1 MIIDLFLGLFDCQVN
16 VIITAVT
23 ITREPIFDEEP
34 KGAFDVFCK
43 ICVSKFAQIGQ
54 AVCLMAESFVHL
66 PGVLLKRNSR
76 DAFMRQLYSA
86 GIRTLPVIT
95 VVGLFT
101 GMILGLQVGLALRRF
116 NQETFLGAAVMIS
129 LIREMGPFV
138 TGICLSACVGSAMA
152 AELGTMTVNDE
163 VAALEIMSVP
173 PVRFLVSPRMGA
185 LLVMSPIL
193 AFYACVLGVIG
204 GGLVG
209 YTQLNVDFN
218 QYITSAMSIAEMKD
232 LFVGILKAGVF
243 GVVIGTVSC
252 FEGFSVKMGA
262 VGVGRAT
269 QRSVIVSFLLI
280 LMFGYMITR
289 MFYFDF

>member
-1 MIIDLFLGLFDCQVN
+1 MR
-16 VIITAVT
+16 
-23 ITREPIFDEEP
+23 ITRETSGENLF
-34 KGAFDVFCK
+34 
-43 ICVSKFAQIGQ
+43 SRIGR
-54 AVCLMAESFVHL
+54 AGRLMVESFAFAPH
-66 PGVLLKRNSR
+66 VLLNR
-76 DAFMRQLYSA
+76 DARRTMLFQLYST

-101 GMILGLQVGLALRRF
+101 GMILGLQVGLALRKF
-116 NQETFLGAAVMIS
+116 NQEMYLGAAVMIT

-163 VAALEIMSVP
+163 VAALEIMSIP
-173 PVRFLVSPRMGA
+173 PVRYLVAPRMMA

-193 AFYACVLGVIG
+193 AFYACILGVMG

-209 YTQLNVDFN
+209 YTQLNVPFA
-218 QYITSAMSIAEMKD
+218 QYMASAMSIAELKD
-232 LFVGILKAGVF
+232 LFTGLLKAAVF
-243 GVVIGTVSC
+243 GQVIGTVSC
-252 FEGFSVKMGA
+252 HEGFETKLGA

-269 QRSVIVSFLLI
+269 QRSVIISFLLI

-289 MFYFDF
+289 LFYFDF

>member
-1 MIIDLFLGLFDCQVN
+1 MV
-16 VIITAVT
+16 
-23 ITREPIFDEEP
+23 
-34 KGAFDVFCK
+34 
-43 ICVSKFAQIGQ
+43 
-54 AVCLMAESFVHL
+54 ESFAYAPHVF
-66 PGVLLKRNSR
+66 VNR
-76 DAFMRQLYSA
+76 DARRAMLFQLYST

-101 GMILGLQVGLALRRF
+101 GMILGLQVGLALRKF
-116 NQETFLGAAVMIS
+116 NQEMYLGAAVMIT

-163 VAALEIMSVP
+163 VAALEIMSIP
-173 PVRFLVSPRMGA
+173 PVRYLVAPRMIA
-185 LLVMSPIL
+185 LLAMSPIL
-193 AFYACVLGVIG
+193 AFYACILGVMG

-209 YTQLNVDFN
+209 YTQLNVPFA
-218 QYITSAMSIAEMKD
+218 QYMASAMSIAEVKD
-232 LFVGILKAGVF
+232 LFTGLFKAAVF

-252 FEGFSVKMGA
+252 HEGFETKLGA

-289 MFYFDF
+289 LFYFDF

>member
-1 MIIDLFLGLFDCQVN
+1 MR
-16 VIITAVT
+16 
-23 ITREPIFDEEP
+23 ITRESQ
-34 KGAFDVFCK
+34 GANLFSRIGRAGRLMVEA
-43 ICVSKFAQIGQ
+43 FAY
-54 AVCLMAESFVHL
+54 APH
-66 PGVLLKRNSR
+66 VLLNGDSR
-76 DAFMRQLYSA
+76 RTMLFQLYST

-101 GMILGLQVGLALRRF
+101 GMILGLQVGLALRKF
-116 NQETFLGAAVMIS
+116 NQEMYLGAAVMIT

-163 VAALEIMSVP
+163 VAALEIMSIP
-173 PVRFLVSPRMGA
+173 PVRYLVAPRMVA

-193 AFYACVLGVIG
+193 AFYACVLGVMG

-209 YTQLNVDFN
+209 YTQLNVPFA
-218 QYITSAMSIAEMKD
+218 QYMASAMSIAELKD
-232 LFVGILKAGVF
+232 LFTGLLKAAVF

-252 FEGFSVKMGA
+252 HEGFETKLGA

-269 QRSVIVSFLLI
+269 QRSVIISFLLI

-289 MFYFDF
+289 LFYFDF

>member
-1 MIIDLFLGLFDCQVN
+1 M
-16 VIITAVT
+16 T
-23 ITREPIFDEEP
+23 ITREPLYENAPSGPFDALRRHVVGGFSAVGRCGRIAVESLACLP
-34 KGAFDVFCK
+34 VVLARRDSRAAF
-43 ICVSKFAQIGQ
+43 I
-54 AVCLMAESFVHL
+54 
-66 PGVLLKRNSR
+66 
-76 DAFMRQLYSA
+76 RQLYTA

-116 NQETFLGAAVMIS
+116 NQEMYLGATVMLT

-163 VAALEIMSVP
+163 VAALEIMSIS
-173 PVRFLVSPRMGA
+173 PVRYLAAPRMGA

-209 YTQLNVDFN
+209 QTQLNVEFQ
-218 QYITSAMSIAEMKD
+218 QYMTSAMTMATVKD
-232 LFVGILKAGVF
+232 LFVGLLKAGVF
-243 GVVIGTVSC
+243 GIVIGAVSC
-252 FEGFSVKMGA
+252 HQGFATRLGA

-269 QRSVIVSFLLI
+269 QHSVIISFLLI
-280 LMFGYMITR
+280 LMLGYMVTR
-289 MFYFDF
+289 AFYLEFVL

>member
-1 MIIDLFLGLFDCQVN
+1 MK
-16 VIITAVT
+16 
-23 ITREPIFDEEP
+23 ITREGSQSNIFSRIGRSGRLFVE
-34 KGAFDVFCK
+34 AFAYAPHVF
-43 ICVSKFAQIGQ
+43 
-54 AVCLMAESFVHL
+54 L
-66 PGVLLKRNSR
+66 NR
-76 DAFMRQLYSA
+76 DARKAMLFQLYST

-116 NQETFLGAAVMIS
+116 NQEMYLGAAVMIT

-163 VAALEIMSVP
+163 VAALEIMSIP
-173 PVRFLVSPRMGA
+173 PVRYLVAPRMMA
-185 LLVMSPIL
+185 LLAMSPVL

-209 YTQLNVDFN
+209 YTQLNVPFA
-218 QYITSAMSIAEMKD
+218 QYMASAMSIAELKD
-232 LFVGILKAGVF
+232 LFTGLFKASVF

-252 FEGFSVKMGA
+252 HEGFETRLGA
-262 VGVGRAT
+262 VGVGRAP
-269 QRSVIVSFLLI
+269 QRSVIISFLLI

-289 MFYFDF
+289 LFYFDF

>member
-1 MIIDLFLGLFDCQVN
+1 M
-16 VIITAVT
+16 T
-23 ITREPIFDEEP
+23 ITREPLYENAPSGPFDSLRRHVAGGFSAVGRCGLLAAEALACLP
-34 KGAFDVFCK
+34 AVLARRDSRAAFV
-43 ICVSKFAQIGQ
+43 
-54 AVCLMAESFVHL
+54 
-66 PGVLLKRNSR
+66 
-76 DAFMRQLYSA
+76 RQLYTA

-116 NQETFLGAAVMIS
+116 NQEMFLGATVMLT

-163 VAALEIMSVP
+163 VAALEIMSIS
-173 PVRFLVSPRMGA
+173 PVRYLAAPRMGA

-193 AFYACVLGVIG
+193 AFYACVLGVVG

-209 YTQLNVDFN
+209 QTQLNVEFQ
-218 QYITSAMSIAEMKD
+218 QYMTSAMTIATVKD
-232 LFVGILKAGVF
+232 LFVGLLKAGVF
-243 GVVIGTVSC
+243 GVVIGAVSC
-252 FEGFSVKMGA
+252 HQGFATRLGA

-269 QRSVIVSFLLI
+269 QHSVIISFLLI
-280 LMFGYMITR
+280 LMLGYMVTR
-289 MFYFDF
+289 AFYLEFVL

>member
-1 MIIDLFLGLFDCQVN
+1 MAHII
-16 VIITAVT
+16 
-23 ITREPIFDEEP
+23 P
-34 KGAFDVFCK
+34 KKGIGAHGAFCYNSRAMRIMGERTGRNLFCR
-43 ICVSKFAQIGQ
+43 IGR
-54 AVCLMAESFVHL
+54 AGRLMVESFAYAPHA
-66 PGVLLKRNSR
+66 LLNR
-76 DAFMRQLYSA
+76 DARRTVLFQLYST

-116 NQETFLGAAVMIS
+116 NQEMYLGAAVMIT

-163 VAALEIMSVP
+163 VSALEIMSIP
-173 PVRFLVSPRMGA
+173 PVRYLVAPRMVA
-185 LLVMSPIL
+185 LLAMSPVL
-193 AFYACVLGVIG
+193 AFYACVLGVMG

-209 YTQLNVDFN
+209 YTQLNVPFA
-218 QYITSAMSIAEMKD
+218 QYMASAMSIAELKD
-232 LFVGILKAGVF
+232 LFTGLFKAAVF

-252 FEGFSVKMGA
+252 HEGFETRLGA
-262 VGVGRAT
+262 MGVGRAT
-269 QRSVIVSFLLI
+269 QRSVIISFLLI

-289 MFYFDF
+289 LFYFDF